1 MSHSFY
7 FIEDSLYFISIT
19 VCSDIV
25 MIVYSE
31 RRQSQIDVWIR
42 LFRVMLGIL
51 VMFAEVDLA
60 ALFLF

>member
-7 FIEDSLYFISIT
+7 FIEDSLNFISIT